1 MAELTESEFV
11 GLLYDTALGRVT
23 WNRVVEALG
32 ELLECSSV
40 YLDDPQHPSSEI
52 AGAYRIPS
60 RFVELYRAE
69 FFKQDP
75 WIEGVSRLGIYN
87 KTLRGSDVVDL
98 AAFDRSSFYNDF
110 LRHETDAYHLA
121 GALLGLPGG
130 RSLIVGCHR
139 PRALEPL
146 PDVTLTQLDRLLPH
160 ISRAAE
166 VHRNLLTAHD
176 TLDHMP
182 LGTIQ
187 LNRDARL
194 LHANAAAERILKS
207 EDGLEIANGQIR
219 AVGRTDDLTLQRLIA
234 GAIEVSRGEISRGE
248 VSRGHALRNGGGHM
262 RVGRKSEKTPYSVLV
277 SPVGLDRI
285 VLSPAS
291 PAALLFVS
299 DPAAEGVVQA
309 NDLRTLFDLSP
320 AEAQLV
326 ASLAEGKTLRDIA
339 DLNGVSINTVRT
351 LLQRA
356 AAKTDTTSQRDLVRL
371 ALGSPRRRA
380 DRA

>member
-187 LNRDARL
+187 LNGDARL

-219 AVGRTDDLTLQRLIA
+219 AVGRTDDLTLQRLIS
-234 GAIEVSRGEISRGE
+234 GAIEVSRGE
-248 VSRGHALRNGGGHM
+248 VSRGRAPRDGGGYL
-262 RVGRKSEKTPYSVLV
+262 RIGRKSEKTPYSVLV

-291 PAALLFVS
+291 PAAFLFVS
-299 DPAAEGVVQA
+299 DPAAEGVVQP
-309 NDLRTLFDLSP
+309 NDLRALFDLSP

-326 ASLAEGKTLRDIA
+326 AGLAEGKSLRDIA
-339 DLNGVSINTVRT
+339 GLNGVSINTVRT

-356 AAKTDTTSQRDLVRL
+356 AAKTDTSSQRDLLRL
-371 ALGSPRRRA
+371 ALASPRQRT

>member
-1 MAELTESEFV
+1 MAELTEGEFV

-23 WNRVVEALG
+23 WSKVVEALG
-32 ELLECSSV
+32 ALLDCGSV
-40 YLDDPQHPSSEI
+40 YLGDPQQISSEI
-52 AGAYRIPS
+52 AGTYGIPQ
-60 RFVELYRAE
+60 RFLDLYREE
-69 FFKQDP
+69 FFKHDLWAMGAARQ
-75 WIEGVSRLGIYN
+75 GIYN
-87 KTLRGSDVVDL
+87 RTQRGSDLVDQSV
-98 AAFDRSSFYNDF
+98 FERSAFYNDF
-110 LRHETDAYHLA
+110 LRRENDAYHLA

-139 PRALEPL
+139 PRALEAF
-146 PDVTLTQLDRLLPH
+146 PDQALAQLDRLLPH

-166 VHRNLLTAHD
+166 VHQSLLIAHD

-187 LNRDARL
+187 LSRDARL

-219 AVGRTDDLTLQRLIA
+219 AVGRTDDLALQRLIA
-234 GAIEVSRGEISRGE
+234 GTIE
-248 VSRGHALRNGGGHM
+248 VSRGHALRDSGGYL
-262 RVGRKSEKTPYSVLV
+262 RIGRKSEMTPYSVLV
-277 SPVGLDRI
+277 APVGLDRI

-309 NDLRTLFDLSP
+309 NDLRALFDLSP

-326 ASLAEGKTLRDIA
+326 VGLAEGKSLRDIA
-339 DLNGVSINTVRT
+339 DLNGVSISTVRT

-356 AAKTDTTSQRDLVRL
+356 AAKTDTSSQRDLVRL
-371 ALGSPRRRA
+371 ALGSPLGSPRQRT
-380 DRA
+380 DGV